1 MDEYPT
7 AEFTPSSSMFYE
19 LSEEMSFINTSSGAS
34 TYVWDFGDQSS
45 SVQFEPT
52 HLFQN
57 TTGGF
62 LVSLYAI
69 SPLGC
74 TDTATFVISYQE
86 GIVYYI
92 PNTFTQ
98 MGIIIIKCFNQYFSG
113 YDPNSFN
120 MTVYNRWGETVF
132 ETNDSGIGWDGSY
145 GLEGLDAP
153 SEYIL

>member
-1 MDEYPT
+1 M
-7 AEFTPSSSMFYE
+7 
-19 LSEEMSFINTSSGAS
+19 
-34 TYVWDFGDQSS
+34 
-45 SVQFEPT
+45 
-52 HLFQN
+52 
-57 TTGGF
+57 
-62 LVSLYAI
+62 VSLYAI

-92 PNTFTQ
+92 PNTFTPDGDNHNQ
-98 MGIIIIKCFNQYFSG
+98 MFQPVFLSG

-153 SEYIL
+153 SGIYTYKIIFKLPTNDERRVISGHVNLLK